1 MIVEAWLKMGPSGE
15 EGRLVRIG
23 WNHDMIV

>member
-1 MIVEAWLKMGPSGE
+1 MIVEAWLKVGPLGE

-23 WNHDMIV
+23 WDHDIIV